1 MRAVAVRGVLVSVGA
16 VLAGCNGKDPSD
28 GGSDCG
34 QATIP
39 EANPTVVVLE
49 FDTDEETTT
58 HVEFSV
64 DGGETKTTP
73 TDDPSTHH
81 KQALL
86 GLPPDT
92 EVAYT
97 IQVDGGDSSVCE
109 GTIRTGS
116 LPPTFPPF
124 EVTIDQPDKYVEPY
138 LLITFIQNPKVLA
151 VIDRQGN
158 VLWYLYA
165 DEKAPWATKT
175 FPKFHPGLIDDLAII
190 HATLW
195 PEQKQLVYNLQAREG
210 DIGSVL
216 WTNWL
221 KEDVRAE
228 VAPLSHHAFALNH
241 ETGTVTYI
249 TLDVRDWFDPDE
261 GKTVPVVGDAF
272 IDLDTEGRH
281 AELLNTW
288 DQFEVE
294 KNSHWDVAFYPQ
306 GHDWTHANATNF
318 FPDKNAFLFSFANTN
333 TFMEWSYDTGPG
345 EVFTWSDWHAAKGTK
360 PFTYQH
366 DPRWTTGDNISMT
379 STPNDGITRG
389 VVYHMDY
396 ATNTYSEVWSHGV
409 GSGYEPVYAFALG
422 ENHELAN
429 GNRLINFGSGA
440 VIREVTPDD
449 EVVWELRALPKD
461 IWIGSVEAFSDFYAY
476 E

>member
-1 MRAVAVRGVLVSVGA
+1 VA
-16 VLAGCNGKDPSD
+16 VLAGCNGKDPS
-28 GGSDCG
+28 GGNECV

-39 EANPTVVVLE
+39 EGNPTVVVLE
-49 FDTDEETTT
+49 FDTDEEASSV
-58 HVEFSV
+58 VEFSV
-64 DGGETKTTP
+64 DGGETRSTP
-73 TDDPSTHH
+73 ADAPSTQHE
-81 KQALL
+81 QLLL
-86 GLPPDT
+86 GLPP
-92 EVAYT
+92 EAQVAYT
-97 IQVDGGDSSVCE
+97 IKVDGDTTCE
-109 GTIRTGS
+109 GTVRTGR

-124 EVTIDQPDKYVEPY
+124 EVTVDQPDKYVEPY
-138 LLITFIQNPKVLA
+138 LLITFIQDPKVLA

-165 DEKAPWATKT
+165 DEKVPWATKT
-175 FPKFHPGLIDDLAII
+175 FPKFHPGLIDDLSII

-195 PEQKQLVYNLQAREG
+195 PEQGQIVYNLQAREG
-210 DIGSVL
+210 DVGSIL

-221 KEDVRAE
+221 KEDVRTE

-261 GKTVPVVGDAF
+261 GKKVSVVGDAF
-272 IDLDTEGRH
+272 IDLDANGGQTV
-281 AELLNTW
+281 LMSTW

-294 KNSHWDVAFYPQ
+294 KNMHWDVPFYPQ

-345 EVFTWSDWHAAKGTK
+345 EIFTWGDWHAGEDTT

-366 DPRWTTGDNISMT
+366 DPRWTTGDNISLT
-379 STPNDGITRG
+379 TTPGDGITRG
-389 VVYHMDY
+389 VIYHLDY
-396 ATNTYSEVWSHGV
+396 ATNTYTEVWSHGD
-409 GSGYEPVYAFALG
+409 GPGYEPVYAFALG
-422 ENHELAN
+422 ENHQLAN

-440 VIREVTPDD
+440 VLREVTQDD
-449 EVVWELRALPKD
+449 EVVWEITASPAD